1 MNTRF
6 VKKSLAAAAIVALA
20 AVLPACGNGDTETET
35 EQTPTNAVG
44 GAVDA
49 IVDLA
54 FVTALRTQYPDV
66 AADMTDEEIL
76 SAAEDVCDD
85 VRDGDD
91 RSDLID
97 SVRDSFERDGE
108 ELDDARAEQILNLLQ
123 TSGC

>member
-6 VKKSLAAAAIVALA
+6 IQKSFAAAAIVALA
-20 AVLPACGNGDTETET
+20 AVVPACGSDDNGSDAEETT
-35 EQTPTNAVG
+35 TNAVG

-54 FVTALRTQYPDV
+54 FVSALRNQYPDV

-91 RSDLID
+91 REDLID
-97 SVRDSFERDGE
+97 SVRDSFESGDAE
-108 ELDDARAEQILNLLQ
+108 IDDARADQILNLLQ
-123 TSGC
+123 STGC